1 MKEKGSGCM
10 KGLAGRFAAIT
21 LAAVVLC
28 VGGYWFFFAGGSA
41 SLGAGGGQE
50 AAKSASQS
58 KAQEGTAASGGE
70 AVAVDAKDVKE
81 AQEKA
86 KEEAEKNKDKEK
98 EKKEGKSPYPLQV
111 MIVEAKRVEEL
122 DGAKSSGPFLILKA
136 SIGNTDKKPVSIVP
150 QGIALMDSDADRHSV
165 SKDGMAALAARQ
177 MPVFNAIDIPPNAA
191 ATASLV
197 FELDEDEHPAVL
209 TIQPAG
215 GGDVMKFHLPE
226 SVKGI

>member
-1 MKEKGSGCM
+1 MKA
-10 KGLAGRFAAIT
+10 LAGRFAAIT
-21 LAAVVLC
+21 LTAVVLC

-41 SLGAGGGQE
+41 RLLAGSSQQAASTSSQE
-50 AAKSASQS
+50 
-58 KAQEGTAASGGE
+58 KAQEGKAANGGE
-70 AVAVDAKDVKE
+70 AAAVDAKDVKE

-86 KEEAEKNKDKEK
+86 KEEADKEK
-98 EKKEGKSPYPLQV
+98 EKKEGKSPYSLQV
-111 MIVEAKRVEEL
+111 MILEAKRVESIE
-122 DGAKSSGPFLILKA
+122 GAKEDGPFLIVKA
-136 SIGNTDKKPVSIVP
+136 SIANADKQPVSIVP
-150 QGIALMDSDADRHSV
+150 QGISLTDSDQERHSV

-177 MPVFNAIDIPPNAA
+177 TPVFNAVDIPPGAA

-197 FELDEDEHPAVL
+197 FELDADEHPSVL

>member
-1 MKEKGSGCM
+1 MKA
-10 KGLAGRFAAIT
+10 LAGRFAAIT

-41 SLGAGGGQE
+41 RLLAGSSQQAASTSSQE
-50 AAKSASQS
+50 
-58 KAQEGTAASGGE
+58 KAQEGKAANGGE
-70 AVAVDAKDVKE
+70 AAAVDAKDVKE

-86 KEEAEKNKDKEK
+86 KEEADKEK
-98 EKKEGKSPYPLQV
+98 EKKEGKSTYSLQV
-111 MIVEAKRVEEL
+111 MILEAKRVESIE
-122 DGAKSSGPFLILKA
+122 GAKEDGPFLIVKA
-136 SIGNTDKKPVSIVP
+136 SIANADKQPVSVVP
-150 QGIALMDSDADRHSV
+150 QGISLTDSDQERHSV

-177 MPVFNAIDIPPNAA
+177 TPVFNAVDIPPGAA

-197 FELDEDEHPAVL
+197 FELDADEHPSVL

>member
-1 MKEKGSGCM
+1 MKA
-10 KGLAGRFAAIT
+10 LAGRFAAIT

-28 VGGYWFFFAGGSA
+28 IGGYWFFFAGGSA
-41 SLGAGGGQE
+41 RLLAGSSQQAASTSSQE
-50 AAKSASQS
+50 KVQEGKAAK
-58 KAQEGTAASGGE
+58 GGE
-70 AVAVDAKDVKE
+70 AAAVDAKDVKE

-86 KEEAEKNKDKEK
+86 KEEADKEK
-98 EKKEGKSPYPLQV
+98 EKKEGKSPYSLQV
-111 MIVEAKRVEEL
+111 MILEAKRVESIE
-122 DGAKSSGPFLILKA
+122 GAKEDGPFLIVKA
-136 SIGNTDKKPVSIVP
+136 SIANADKQPVSVVP
-150 QGIALMDSDADRHSV
+150 QGISLTDSDQERHSV

-177 MPVFNAIDIPPNAA
+177 TPVFNAVDIPPGAA

-197 FELDEDEHPAVL
+197 FELDADEHPSVL

>member
-1 MKEKGSGCM
+1 MKA
-10 KGLAGRFAAIT
+10 LAGRFAAIT
-21 LAAVVLC
+21 LTAVVLC

-41 SLGAGGGQE
+41 RLLAGSSQQAASTSSQE
-50 AAKSASQS
+50 
-58 KAQEGTAASGGE
+58 KAQEGKAANGGE
-70 AVAVDAKDVKE
+70 AAAVDAKDVKE

-86 KEEAEKNKDKEK
+86 KEEADK
-98 EKKEGKSPYPLQV
+98 EKKEGKSPYSLQV
-111 MIVEAKRVEEL
+111 MILEAKRVESIE
-122 DGAKSSGPFLILKA
+122 GAKEDGPFLIVKA
-136 SIGNTDKKPVSIVP
+136 SIANADKQPVSVVP
-150 QGIALMDSDADRHSV
+150 QGISLTDSDQERHSV

-177 MPVFNAIDIPPNAA
+177 TPVFNAVDIPPGAA

-197 FELDEDEHPAVL
+197 FELDADEHPSVL

>member
-1 MKEKGSGCM
+1 MKA
-10 KGLAGRFAAIT
+10 LAGRFAAIT

-28 VGGYWFFFAGGSA
+28 IGGYWFFFAGGSA
-41 SLGAGGGQE
+41 RLLAGSSQQAASTSSQE
-50 AAKSASQS
+50 
-58 KAQEGTAASGGE
+58 KAQEGKAANGGE
-70 AVAVDAKDVKE
+70 AAAVDAKDVKE

-86 KEEAEKNKDKEK
+86 KEEADKEK
-98 EKKEGKSPYPLQV
+98 EKKEGKSPYSLQV
-111 MIVEAKRVEEL
+111 MILEAKRVESIE
-122 DGAKSSGPFLILKA
+122 GAKEDGPFLIVKA
-136 SIGNTDKKPVSIVP
+136 SIANADKQPVSVVP
-150 QGIALMDSDADRHSV
+150 QGISLTDSDQERHSV

-177 MPVFNAIDIPPNAA
+177 TPVFNAVDIPPGAA

-197 FELDEDEHPAVL
+197 FELDADEHPSVL

>member
-1 MKEKGSGCM
+1 MKA
-10 KGLAGRFAAIT
+10 LAGRFAAIT

-41 SLGAGGGQE
+41 RLLAGSSQQAASTSSQE
-50 AAKSASQS
+50 
-58 KAQEGTAASGGE
+58 KAQEGKAANGGE
-70 AVAVDAKDVKE
+70 AAAVDAKDVKE

-86 KEEAEKNKDKEK
+86 KEEADKEK
-98 EKKEGKSPYPLQV
+98 EKKAGKRPYSLQV
-111 MIVEAKRVEEL
+111 MILEAKRVESIE
-122 DGAKSSGPFLILKA
+122 GAKEDGPFLIVKA
-136 SIGNTDKKPVSIVP
+136 SIANADKQPVSVVP
-150 QGIALMDSDADRHSV
+150 QGISLTDSDQERHSV

-177 MPVFNAIDIPPNAA
+177 TPVFNAVDIPPGAA

-197 FELDEDEHPAVL
+197 FELDADEHPSVL

>member
-1 MKEKGSGCM
+1 MKA
-10 KGLAGRFAAIT
+10 LAGRFAAIT

-28 VGGYWFFFAGGSA
+28 IGGYWFFFAGGSA
-41 SLGAGGGQE
+41 RLLAGSSQQAASTSSQE
-50 AAKSASQS
+50 
-58 KAQEGTAASGGE
+58 KAQEGKAANGGE
-70 AVAVDAKDVKE
+70 AAAVDAKDVKE

-86 KEEAEKNKDKEK
+86 KEEADKEK
-98 EKKEGKSPYPLQV
+98 EKTEGKSPYSLQV
-111 MIVEAKRVEEL
+111 MILEAKRVESIE
-122 DGAKSSGPFLILKA
+122 GAKEDGPFLIVKA
-136 SIGNTDKKPVSIVP
+136 SIANADKQPVSVVP
-150 QGIALMDSDADRHSV
+150 QGISLTDSDQERHSV

-177 MPVFNAIDIPPNAA
+177 TPVFNAVDIPPGAA

-197 FELDEDEHPAVL
+197 FELDADEHPSVL

>member
-1 MKEKGSGCM
+1 MKA
-10 KGLAGRFAAIT
+10 LAGRFAAIT

-41 SLGAGGGQE
+41 RLLAGSSQQAASTSSQE
-50 AAKSASQS
+50 
-58 KAQEGTAASGGE
+58 KAQEGKAAKGGE
-70 AVAVDAKDVKE
+70 AAAVDAKDVKE

-86 KEEAEKNKDKEK
+86 KEEADKEK
-98 EKKEGKSPYPLQV
+98 KDGKSPYSLQV
-111 MIVEAKRVEEL
+111 MILEAKRVESIE
-122 DGAKSSGPFLILKA
+122 GAKEDGPFLIVKV
-136 SIGNTDKKPVSIVP
+136 SIANADKQPVSVVP
-150 QGIALMDSDADRHSV
+150 QGISLTDSNQERHSV

-177 MPVFNAIDIPPNAA
+177 TPVFNAVDIPPGAA

-197 FELDEDEHPAVL
+197 FELDADEHPSVL

>member
-1 MKEKGSGCM
+1 MKA
-10 KGLAGRFAAIT
+10 LAGRFAAIT

-28 VGGYWFFFAGGSA
+28 IGGYWFFFAGGSA
-41 SLGAGGGQE
+41 RFLAGSSQQAASTSSQE
-50 AAKSASQS
+50 
-58 KAQEGTAASGGE
+58 KAQEGKAAKGGE
-70 AVAVDAKDVKE
+70 AAAVDAKDVKE

-86 KEEAEKNKDKEK
+86 KEEADKEK
-98 EKKEGKSPYPLQV
+98 EKKKGKSPYSLQV
-111 MIVEAKRVEEL
+111 MILEAKRVESIE
-122 DGAKSSGPFLILKA
+122 GAKEDGPFLIVKA
-136 SIGNTDKKPVSIVP
+136 SIANADKQPVSVVP
-150 QGIALMDSDADRHSV
+150 QGISLTDSDQERHSV

-177 MPVFNAIDIPPNAA
+177 TPVFNAVDIPPGAA

-197 FELDEDEHPAVL
+197 FELDADEHPSVL

>member
-1 MKEKGSGCM
+1 MKV
-10 KGLAGRFAAIT
+10 LAGRFAAIT

-41 SLGAGGGQE
+41 RLLAGGAHE
-50 AAKSASQS
+50 APSASSQE
-58 KAQEGTAASGGE
+58 KAQEGKAAKGGE
-70 AVAVDAKDVKE
+70 AAAVDAKDVKE

-86 KEEAEKNKDKEK
+86 KEEADKEK
-98 EKKEGKSPYPLQV
+98 EKKEGKSPYSLQV
-111 MIVEAKRVEEL
+111 MILEAKRVESIE
-122 DGAKSSGPFLILKA
+122 GAKGDGPFLVVKA
-136 SIGNTDKKPVSIVP
+136 SIANADKQSVSVVP
-150 QGIALMDSDADRHSV
+150 QGISLTDSDQARHSV

-177 MPVFNAIDIPPNAA
+177 TPVFNAVDIPPGAA

-197 FELDEDEHPAVL
+197 FELDADEHPSVL

-215 GGDVMKFHLPE
+215 GGDVMKFHLPD

>member
-1 MKEKGSGCM
+1 MKV
-10 KGLAGRFAAIT
+10 LAGRFAAIT

-28 VGGYWFFFAGGSA
+28 IGGYWFFFAGGSA
-41 SLGAGGGQE
+41 RLLAGSSQQAVSTSSQE
-50 AAKSASQS
+50 
-58 KAQEGTAASGGE
+58 KAQEGKAAKGGE
-70 AVAVDAKDVKE
+70 AAAVDAKDVKE

-86 KEEAEKNKDKEK
+86 KEEADKEK
-98 EKKEGKSPYPLQV
+98 EKKEGKSPYSLQV
-111 MIVEAKRVEEL
+111 MILEAKRVESIE
-122 DGAKSSGPFLILKA
+122 GAKEDGPFLIVKA
-136 SIGNTDKKPVSIVP
+136 SIANADKQPVSVVP
-150 QGIALMDSDADRHSV
+150 QGISLTDSDQERHSV

-177 MPVFNAIDIPPNAA
+177 TPVFNAVDIPPGAA

-197 FELDEDEHPAVL
+197 FELDADEHPSVL

>member
-1 MKEKGSGCM
+1 MKV
-10 KGLAGRFAAIT
+10 LAGRFAAIT

-28 VGGYWFFFAGGSA
+28 IGGYWFFFAGGSA
-41 SLGAGGGQE
+41 RLLAGSSQQAASTSSQE
-50 AAKSASQS
+50 
-58 KAQEGTAASGGE
+58 KAQEGKAAKGGE
-70 AVAVDAKDVKE
+70 AAAVDAKDVKE

-86 KEEAEKNKDKEK
+86 KEEADKEK
-98 EKKEGKSPYPLQV
+98 EKKEGKSPYSLQV
-111 MIVEAKRVEEL
+111 MILEAKRVESIE
-122 DGAKSSGPFLILKA
+122 GAKEDGPFLIVKA
-136 SIGNTDKKPVSIVP
+136 SIANADKQPVSDVP
-150 QGIALMDSDADRHSV
+150 QGISLTDSDQERHSV

-177 MPVFNAIDIPPNAA
+177 TPVFNAVDIPPGAA

-197 FELDEDEHPAVL
+197 FELDADEHPSVL

>member
-1 MKEKGSGCM
+1 MKA
-10 KGLAGRFAAIT
+10 LAGRFAAIT

-28 VGGYWFFFAGGSA
+28 VGGYWFFFGGGSA
-41 SLGAGGGQE
+41 RLLAGSSQQAASTSSQE
-50 AAKSASQS
+50 
-58 KAQEGTAASGGE
+58 KAQEGKAAKGGE
-70 AVAVDAKDVKE
+70 AAAVDAKDVKE

-86 KEEAEKNKDKEK
+86 KEEADKEK
-98 EKKEGKSPYPLQV
+98 EKKEGKSPYSLQV
-111 MIVEAKRVEEL
+111 MILEAKRVESIE
-122 DGAKSSGPFLILKA
+122 GAKEDGPFLIVKA
-136 SIGNTDKKPVSIVP
+136 SIANADKQPVSVVP
-150 QGIALMDSDADRHSV
+150 QGISLTDSDQERHSV

-177 MPVFNAIDIPPNAA
+177 TPVFNAVDIPPGAA

-197 FELDEDEHPAVL
+197 FELDADEHPSVL

>member
-1 MKEKGSGCM
+1 MKA
-10 KGLAGRFAAIT
+10 LAGRFAAIT

-41 SLGAGGGQE
+41 RLLAGSSQQAASTSSQE
-50 AAKSASQS
+50 
-58 KAQEGTAASGGE
+58 KAQEGKAAKGGE
-70 AVAVDAKDVKE
+70 AAAVDAKDVKE

-86 KEEAEKNKDKEK
+86 KEEADKEK
-98 EKKEGKSPYPLQV
+98 KDGKSPYSLQV
-111 MIVEAKRVEEL
+111 MILEAKRVESIE
-122 DGAKSSGPFLILKA
+122 GAKEDGPFLIVKA
-136 SIGNTDKKPVSIVP
+136 SIANADKQPVSVVQ
-150 QGIALMDSDADRHSV
+150 QGISLTDSDQERHSV

-177 MPVFNAIDIPPNAA
+177 TPVFNAVDIPPGAA

-197 FELDEDEHPAVL
+197 FELDADEHPSVL

>member
-1 MKEKGSGCM
+1 MKA
-10 KGLAGRFAAIT
+10 LAGRFAAIT

-41 SLGAGGGQE
+41 RLLAGSSQQAASTSSQE
-50 AAKSASQS
+50 
-58 KAQEGTAASGGE
+58 KAQEGKAANGGE
-70 AVAVDAKDVKE
+70 AAAVDAKDVKE

-86 KEEAEKNKDKEK
+86 KEEADKEK
-98 EKKEGKSPYPLQV
+98 EKKEGKSPYSLQV
-111 MIVEAKRVEEL
+111 MIVEAKRAESIE
-122 DGAKSSGPFLILKA
+122 GAKEDGPFLIVKA
-136 SIGNTDKKPVSIVP
+136 SIANADKQPVSVVP
-150 QGIALMDSDADRHSV
+150 QGISLTDSDQARHSV

-177 MPVFNAIDIPPNAA
+177 TPVFNAVDIPPGAA

-197 FELDEDEHPAVL
+197 FELDADEHPSVL

-215 GGDVMKFHLPE
+215 GGDVMKFHLPD

>member
-1 MKEKGSGCM
+1 MKA
-10 KGLAGRFAAIT
+10 LAGRFAAIT

-28 VGGYWFFFAGGSA
+28 IGGYWFFFAGGSA
-41 SLGAGGGQE
+41 RLLAGSSQQAASTSSQE
-50 AAKSASQS
+50 
-58 KAQEGTAASGGE
+58 KAQEGKAAKGGE
-70 AVAVDAKDVKE
+70 AAAVDAKDVKE

-86 KEEAEKNKDKEK
+86 KEEADKEK
-98 EKKEGKSPYPLQV
+98 EKKEGKSPYSLQV
-111 MIVEAKRVEEL
+111 MILEAKRVESIE
-122 DGAKSSGPFLILKA
+122 GAKEDGPFLIVKA
-136 SIGNTDKKPVSIVP
+136 SIANADKQPVSVVP
-150 QGIALMDSDADRHSV
+150 QGISLTDSDQARHSV

-177 MPVFNAIDIPPNAA
+177 TPVFNAVDIPPGAA

-197 FELDEDEHPAVL
+197 FELDADEHPAVL

>member
-1 MKEKGSGCM
+1 MKV
-10 KGLAGRFAAIT
+10 LAGRFAAIT

-41 SLGAGGGQE
+41 RLLAGSSQQAASTSSQE
-50 AAKSASQS
+50 
-58 KAQEGTAASGGE
+58 KAQEGKAAKGGE
-70 AVAVDAKDVKE
+70 AAAVDAKDVKE

-86 KEEAEKNKDKEK
+86 KEEADK
-98 EKKEGKSPYPLQV
+98 EKKEGKSPYSLQV
-111 MIVEAKRVEEL
+111 MILEAKRVESIE
-122 DGAKSSGPFLILKA
+122 GAKEDGPFLIVKA
-136 SIGNTDKKPVSIVP
+136 SIANADKQPVSVVP
-150 QGIALMDSDADRHSV
+150 QGISLTDSDQERHSV

-177 MPVFNAIDIPPNAA
+177 TPVFNAVDIPPGAA

-197 FELDEDEHPAVL
+197 FELDADEHPSVL

>member
-1 MKEKGSGCM
+1 MKV
-10 KGLAGRFAAIT
+10 LAGRFAAIT

-28 VGGYWFFFAGGSA
+28 IGGYWFFFAGGSA
-41 SLGAGGGQE
+41 RLLAGSSQQAASTSSQE
-50 AAKSASQS
+50 
-58 KAQEGTAASGGE
+58 KAQEGKAAKGGE
-70 AVAVDAKDVKE
+70 AAAVDAKDVKE

-86 KEEAEKNKDKEK
+86 KEEADKEK
-98 EKKEGKSPYPLQV
+98 EKKEGKSPYSLQV
-111 MIVEAKRVEEL
+111 MILEAKRVESIE
-122 DGAKSSGPFLILKA
+122 GAKEDGPFLIVKA
-136 SIGNTDKKPVSIVP
+136 SIANADKQPVSIVP
-150 QGIALMDSDADRHSV
+150 QGISLTDSDQERHSV

-177 MPVFNAIDIPPNAA
+177 TPVFNAVDIPPGAA

-197 FELDEDEHPAVL
+197 FELDADEHPSVL

>member
-1 MKEKGSGCM
+1 M
-10 KGLAGRFAAIT
+10 AGRFAAIT

-41 SLGAGGGQE
+41 RLLAGSSQQAASTSSQE
-50 AAKSASQS
+50 KVQEGKAAK
-58 KAQEGTAASGGE
+58 GGE
-70 AVAVDAKDVKE
+70 AAAVDAKDVKE

-86 KEEAEKNKDKEK
+86 KEEADKEK
-98 EKKEGKSPYPLQV
+98 EKKEGKSPYSLQV
-111 MIVEAKRVEEL
+111 MILEAKRVESIE
-122 DGAKSSGPFLILKA
+122 GAKEDGPFLIVKA
-136 SIGNTDKKPVSIVP
+136 SIANADKQPVSVVP
-150 QGIALMDSDADRHSV
+150 QGISLTDSDQERHSV

-177 MPVFNAIDIPPNAA
+177 TPVFNAVDIPPGAA

-197 FELDEDEHPAVL
+197 FELDADEHPSVL

>member
-1 MKEKGSGCM
+1 MKA
-10 KGLAGRFAAIT
+10 LAGRFAAIT

-41 SLGAGGGQE
+41 RLLAGSSQQAASTSSQE
-50 AAKSASQS
+50 
-58 KAQEGTAASGGE
+58 KAQEGKAAKGGE
-70 AVAVDAKDVKE
+70 AAAVDAKDVKE

-86 KEEAEKNKDKEK
+86 KEEADKEK
-98 EKKEGKSPYPLQV
+98 EKKEDKSPYSLQV
-111 MIVEAKRVEEL
+111 MILEAKRVESIE
-122 DGAKSSGPFLILKA
+122 GAKGDGPFLVVKA
-136 SIGNTDKKPVSIVP
+136 SIANADKQPVSVVP
-150 QGIALMDSDADRHSV
+150 QGISLTDSDQARHSV

-177 MPVFNAIDIPPNAA
+177 TPVFNAVDIPPGAA

-197 FELDEDEHPAVL
+197 FELDADEHPSVL

-215 GGDVMKFHLPE
+215 GGDVMKFHLPD

>member
-1 MKEKGSGCM
+1 MKV
-10 KGLAGRFAAIT
+10 LAGRFAAIT

-28 VGGYWFFFAGGSA
+28 IGGYWFFFAGGSA
-41 SLGAGGGQE
+41 RLLAGSSQQAASTSSQE
-50 AAKSASQS
+50 
-58 KAQEGTAASGGE
+58 KAQEGKAAKGGE

-86 KEEAEKNKDKEK
+86 KEEADKEK
-98 EKKEGKSPYPLQV
+98 EKKEGKSPYSLQV
-111 MIVEAKRVEEL
+111 MILEAKRVESIE
-122 DGAKSSGPFLILKA
+122 GAKEDGPFLIVKA
-136 SIGNTDKKPVSIVP
+136 SIANADKQPVSIVP
-150 QGIALMDSDADRHSV
+150 QGISLTDSDQERHSV

-177 MPVFNAIDIPPNAA
+177 TPVFNAVDIPPGAA

-197 FELDEDEHPAVL
+197 FELDADEHPSVL

-226 SVKGI
+226 GVKGI

>member
-1 MKEKGSGCM
+1 MKA
-10 KGLAGRFAAIT
+10 LAGRFAAIT

-41 SLGAGGGQE
+41 RLLAGSSQQAASTSSQE
-50 AAKSASQS
+50 
-58 KAQEGTAASGGE
+58 KAQEGKAANGGE
-70 AVAVDAKDVKE
+70 AAAVDAKDVKE

-86 KEEAEKNKDKEK
+86 KEEADKDK
-98 EKKEGKSPYPLQV
+98 EKKEGKSPYSLQV
-111 MIVEAKRVEEL
+111 MILEAKRVESIE
-122 DGAKSSGPFLILKA
+122 GAKEDGPFLIVKA
-136 SIGNTDKKPVSIVP
+136 SIANADKQPVSVVP
-150 QGIALMDSDADRHSV
+150 QGISLTDSDQERHSV

-177 MPVFNAIDIPPNAA
+177 TPVFNAVDIPPGAA

-197 FELDEDEHPAVL
+197 FELDADEHPSVL

>member
-1 MKEKGSGCM
+1 MKA
-10 KGLAGRFAAIT
+10 LAGRFTAIT

-41 SLGAGGGQE
+41 RLLAGSSQQAASTSSQE
-50 AAKSASQS
+50 
-58 KAQEGTAASGGE
+58 KAQEGKAANGGE
-70 AVAVDAKDVKE
+70 AAAVDAKDVKE

-86 KEEAEKNKDKEK
+86 KEEADKEK
-98 EKKEGKSPYPLQV
+98 EKKEGKSPYSLQV
-111 MIVEAKRVEEL
+111 MILEAKRVESIE
-122 DGAKSSGPFLILKA
+122 GAKEDGPFLIVKA
-136 SIGNTDKKPVSIVP
+136 SIANADKQPVSVVP
-150 QGIALMDSDADRHSV
+150 QGISLTDSDQERHSV

-177 MPVFNAIDIPPNAA
+177 TPVFNAVDIPPGAA

-197 FELDEDEHPAVL
+197 FKLDVDEHPSVL

-215 GGDVMKFHLPE
+215 GGDVMKFRLPE

>member
-1 MKEKGSGCM
+1 MKA
-10 KGLAGRFAAIT
+10 LAGRFAAIT

-41 SLGAGGGQE
+41 RILAGGSQQAASTSSQE
-50 AAKSASQS
+50 
-58 KAQEGTAASGGE
+58 KAQEGKAANGGE
-70 AVAVDAKDVKE
+70 AAAVDAKDVKE

-86 KEEAEKNKDKEK
+86 KEEADKEK
-98 EKKEGKSPYPLQV
+98 EKKEGKSPYSLQV
-111 MIVEAKRVEEL
+111 MILEAKRVESIE
-122 DGAKSSGPFLILKA
+122 GAKEDGPFLIVKA
-136 SIGNTDKKPVSIVP
+136 SIANADKQPVSVVP
-150 QGIALMDSDADRHSV
+150 QGISLTDSDQERHSV

-177 MPVFNAIDIPPNAA
+177 TPVFNAVDIPPGAA

-197 FELDEDEHPAVL
+197 FELDADEHPSVL

>member
-1 MKEKGSGCM
+1 MKA
-10 KGLAGRFAAIT
+10 LAGRFAAIT

-41 SLGAGGGQE
+41 RLLAGSSQQAASTSSQE
-50 AAKSASQS
+50 
-58 KAQEGTAASGGE
+58 KAQEGKAAKGGE
-70 AVAVDAKDVKE
+70 AAAVDAKDVKE

-86 KEEAEKNKDKEK
+86 KEEADKEKEK
-98 EKKEGKSPYPLQV
+98 EKKEGKSPYSLQV
-111 MIVEAKRVEEL
+111 MILEAKRVESIE
-122 DGAKSSGPFLILKA
+122 GAKEEGPFLIVKA
-136 SIGNTDKKPVSIVP
+136 SIANADKQPVSVVP
-150 QGIALMDSDADRHSV
+150 QGISLTDSDQERHSV

-177 MPVFNAIDIPPNAA
+177 TPVFNAVDIPPGAA

-197 FELDEDEHPAVL
+197 FELDADEHPSVL

>member
-1 MKEKGSGCM
+1 M
-10 KGLAGRFAAIT
+10 AGRFAAIT

-41 SLGAGGGQE
+41 RLLAGSAQQAASTSSQE
-50 AAKSASQS
+50 
-58 KAQEGTAASGGE
+58 KAQEGKAAKGGE
-70 AVAVDAKDVKE
+70 AAAVDAKDVKE

-86 KEEAEKNKDKEK
+86 KEEADKEK
-98 EKKEGKSPYPLQV
+98 EKKEGKSPYSLQV
-111 MIVEAKRVEEL
+111 MILEAKRVESIE
-122 DGAKSSGPFLILKA
+122 GAKEDGPFLIVKA
-136 SIGNTDKKPVSIVP
+136 SIANADKQPVSVVP
-150 QGIALMDSDADRHSV
+150 QGISLTDSDQERHSV

-177 MPVFNAIDIPPNAA
+177 TPVFNAVDIPPGAA

-197 FELDEDEHPAVL
+197 FELDADEHPSVL

>member
-1 MKEKGSGCM
+1 MKV
-10 KGLAGRFAAIT
+10 LAGRFAAIT

-28 VGGYWFFFAGGSA
+28 IGGYWFFFAGGSA
-41 SLGAGGGQE
+41 RLLAGSSQQAASTSSQE
-50 AAKSASQS
+50 
-58 KAQEGTAASGGE
+58 KAQEGKAAKGGE
-70 AVAVDAKDVKE
+70 AAAVDAKDVKE

-86 KEEAEKNKDKEK
+86 KEEADKEK
-98 EKKEGKSPYPLQV
+98 EKKEGKSPYSLQV
-111 MIVEAKRVEEL
+111 MILEAKRVESIE
-122 DGAKSSGPFLILKA
+122 GAKEEGPFLIVKA
-136 SIGNTDKKPVSIVP
+136 SIANADKQPVSVVP
-150 QGIALMDSDADRHSV
+150 QGISLTDSDQERHSV

-177 MPVFNAIDIPPNAA
+177 TPVFNAVDIPPGAA

-197 FELDEDEHPAVL
+197 FELDADEHPSVL

>member
-1 MKEKGSGCM
+1 MKA
-10 KGLAGRFAAIT
+10 LAGRFAAIT

-41 SLGAGGGQE
+41 RLLAGGAHE
-50 AAKSASQS
+50 APSASSQE
-58 KAQEGTAASGGE
+58 KAQEGKAAKGGE
-70 AVAVDAKDVKE
+70 AAAVDAKDVKE

-86 KEEAEKNKDKEK
+86 KEEADK
-98 EKKEGKSPYPLQV
+98 EKKEGKSPYSLQV
-111 MIVEAKRVEEL
+111 MILEAKRVESIE
-122 DGAKSSGPFLILKA
+122 GAKEDGPFLIVKA
-136 SIGNTDKKPVSIVP
+136 SIANADKQPVSVVP
-150 QGIALMDSDADRHSV
+150 QGISLTDSDQERHSV

-177 MPVFNAIDIPPNAA
+177 TPVFNAVDIPPGAA

-197 FELDEDEHPAVL
+197 FELDADEHPSVL

>member
-1 MKEKGSGCM
+1 MKA
-10 KGLAGRFAAIT
+10 LAGRFAVIT

-41 SLGAGGGQE
+41 RLLAGSSQQAASTSSQE
-50 AAKSASQS
+50 
-58 KAQEGTAASGGE
+58 KAQEGKAANGGE
-70 AVAVDAKDVKE
+70 AAAVDAKDVKE

-86 KEEAEKNKDKEK
+86 KEEADKEK
-98 EKKEGKSPYPLQV
+98 EKKEGKSPYSLQV
-111 MIVEAKRVEEL
+111 MILEAKRVESIE
-122 DGAKSSGPFLILKA
+122 GAKEDGPFLIVKA
-136 SIGNTDKKPVSIVP
+136 SIANADKQPVSVVP
-150 QGIALMDSDADRHSV
+150 QGISLTDSDQARHSV

-177 MPVFNAIDIPPNAA
+177 TPVFNAVDIPPGAA

-197 FELDEDEHPAVL
+197 FELDADEHPSVL

-215 GGDVMKFHLPE
+215 GGDVMKFHLPD

>member
-1 MKEKGSGCM
+1 MKA
-10 KGLAGRFAAIT
+10 LAGRFAAIA

-41 SLGAGGGQE
+41 RLLAGSSQQAASTSSQE
-50 AAKSASQS
+50 
-58 KAQEGTAASGGE
+58 KAQEGKAAKGGE
-70 AVAVDAKDVKE
+70 AAAVDAKDVKE

-86 KEEAEKNKDKEK
+86 KEEADKEK
-98 EKKEGKSPYPLQV
+98 EKKEGKSPYSLQV
-111 MIVEAKRVEEL
+111 MILEAKRVESIE
-122 DGAKSSGPFLILKA
+122 GAKEDGPFLIVKA
-136 SIGNTDKKPVSIVP
+136 SIANADKQPVSVVP
-150 QGIALMDSDADRHSV
+150 QGISLTDSNQERHSV

-177 MPVFNAIDIPPNAA
+177 TPVFNAVDIPPGAA

-197 FELDEDEHPAVL
+197 FELDADEHPSVL

>member
-1 MKEKGSGCM
+1 MKA
-10 KGLAGRFAAIT
+10 LAGRFAAIT
-21 LAAVVLC
+21 LTAVVLC

-41 SLGAGGGQE
+41 RLLAGSSQQAASTSSQE
-50 AAKSASQS
+50 
-58 KAQEGTAASGGE
+58 KAQEGKAANGGE
-70 AVAVDAKDVKE
+70 AAAVDAKDVKE

-86 KEEAEKNKDKEK
+86 KEEADKEK
-98 EKKEGKSPYPLQV
+98 EKKEGKSPYSLQV
-111 MIVEAKRVEEL
+111 MILEAKRVESIE
-122 DGAKSSGPFLILKA
+122 GAKEDGPFLIVKA
-136 SIGNTDKKPVSIVP
+136 SIANADKQPVSVVP
-150 QGIALMDSDADRHSV
+150 QGISLTDSDQERHSV

-177 MPVFNAIDIPPNAA
+177 TPVFNAVDIPPGAA

-197 FELDEDEHPAVL
+197 FELDADEHPSVL

>member
-1 MKEKGSGCM
+1 MKA
-10 KGLAGRFAAIT
+10 LAGRFAAIT

-41 SLGAGGGQE
+41 RLLAGSSQQAASTSSQE
-50 AAKSASQS
+50 
-58 KAQEGTAASGGE
+58 KAQEGKAAKGGE
-70 AVAVDAKDVKE
+70 AAAVDAKDVKE

-86 KEEAEKNKDKEK
+86 KEEAKDEK
-98 EKKEGKSPYPLQV
+98 EKKEGKSPYSLQV
-111 MIVEAKRVEEL
+111 MILEAKRVESIE
-122 DGAKSSGPFLILKA
+122 GAKEDGPFLIVKA
-136 SIGNTDKKPVSIVP
+136 SIANADKQPVSVVP
-150 QGIALMDSDADRHSV
+150 QGISLTDSDQERHSV

-177 MPVFNAIDIPPNAA
+177 TPVFNAVDIPPGAA

-197 FELDEDEHPAVL
+197 FELDADEHPSVL

>member
-1 MKEKGSGCM
+1 MKA
-10 KGLAGRFAAIT
+10 LAGRFAAIT

-41 SLGAGGGQE
+41 RLLAGSSQQAASTSSQE
-50 AAKSASQS
+50 
-58 KAQEGTAASGGE
+58 KAQEGKAAKGGE
-70 AVAVDAKDVKE
+70 AAAVDAKDVKE
-81 AQEKA
+81 AQERA
-86 KEEAEKNKDKEK
+86 KEETDKEK
-98 EKKEGKSPYPLQV
+98 EKKEGKSPYSLQV
-111 MIVEAKRVEEL
+111 MILEAKRVESIE
-122 DGAKSSGPFLILKA
+122 GAKEDGPFLIVKA
-136 SIGNTDKKPVSIVP
+136 SIANADKQPVSVVP
-150 QGIALMDSDADRHSV
+150 QGISLTDSDQERHSV

-177 MPVFNAIDIPPNAA
+177 TPVFNAVDIPPGAA

-197 FELDEDEHPAVL
+197 FELDADEHPSVL